1 MQWRSKFSL
10 NLCATTFL
18 LKQWTLDELMIGLS
32 SSHHGRHQNIPASK
46 MNFFSSKEFFLLSFL
61 FRNCVSL
68 NPLLWLCFKNCF
80 CQRHNAP
87 NYHTCPC
94 QQISESF
101 FWSERKKRLCDKID
115 DIQQDINII
124 NIKTIKSS
132 INTCIKPKVLIQN
145 LWKKHQLIY
154 LQNLVF
160 IQRFLGLWMSDMLL
174 QPLGGWGGLDCTD
187 CRSLMAN

>member
-1 MQWRSKFSL
+1 MAIQVFPEFVSYNLSVETVNIGWINDRAVLRSPWSSPKYPGL
-10 NLCATTFL
+10 QNEFL
-18 LKQWTLDELMIGLS
+18 FLKGI
-32 SSHHGRHQNIPASK
+32 
-46 MNFFSSKEFFLLSFL
+46 FLLSFL

-87 NYHTCPC
+87 NHHTCLC

-132 INTCIKPKVLIQN
+132 INTCIKPKPL
-145 LWKKHQLIY
+145 KKHQLIY

>member
-1 MQWRSKFSL
+1 MAIQVFPEFVCYNLSVETVNIGWINDRAVLRSP
-10 NLCATTFL
+10 
-18 LKQWTLDELMIGLS
+18 WS
-32 SSHHGRHQNIPASK
+32 SSKYPGLQNEFLFLK
-46 MNFFSSKEFFLLSFL
+46 GFFSFVLFISKLRFFISIVMTLFQELLLSKTQYTKSWHMSL
-61 FRNCVSL
+61 SANFR
-68 NPLLWLCFKNCF
+68 
-80 CQRHNAP
+80 
-87 NYHTCPC
+87 
-94 QQISESF
+94 IF

-132 INTCIKPKVLIQN
+132 INTCIKPKVLVQN

-174 QPLGGWGGLDCTD
+174 CY
-187 CRSLMAN
+187 SH

>member
-10 NLCATTFL
+10 NLWATTFL

-32 SSHHGRHQNIPASK
+32 SGHHGRHQNIPASK

-87 NYHTCPC
+87 NDHTCLC

-101 FWSERKKRLCDKID
+101 FWSERKKRRDWRYSTGYKHYQYKNNQKFYQHFYQTKTSEKNTSWFICKILYSY
-115 DIQQDINII
+115 NGF
-124 NIKTIKSS
+124 
-132 INTCIKPKVLIQN
+132 
-145 LWKKHQLIY
+145 
-154 LQNLVF
+154 LVY
-160 IQRFLGLWMSDMLL
+160 G
-174 QPLGGWGGLDCTD
+174 
-187 CRSLMAN
+187 CRICCYSH